1 MPRFLDCTEDLRN
14 IRAHSIDNHSRLL
27 LNERRVL
34 AFGGCGG
41 GGVAKSRGFSIYLL
55 KEGYDAAN
63 ALREGH
69 ALADNV
75 GATGLPENASLFV
88 LDSAPRPPWWKA
100 YFTIEAEL
108 TQVTKGALI
117 FMPVGGRCFAL
128 SFGHVSHNL
137 LDMAYEYDFG
147 LRVTLNSLDPRKLK
161 STDTL
166 DPGAAKRQRTQLP
179 IESELTLFD
188 FDRDSTILRSLTGK
202 VRDEHKDLFR
212 HATGASNLRISTD
225 IEAAELPDLC
235 EKLLSLYQS
244 DAYKAAFPEIQNIV
258 PVRDPAQIE
267 ALNGRVLAAFGARD
281 PDLNITVPEIINY
294 SDNLY
299 VTFGG
304 AGRGLVYDDVYIGR
318 YFAYLDE
325 HGVDLNA
332 MNIEDLRRHV
342 LILTDEDGNSRD
354 RYSIYK
360 SLIFDTVLDDAE
372 GETFHLCEGNWYR
385 IENAYISRLGAY
397 LDPLFSA
404 CDLPAYGHVSEG
416 AYNAAV
422 AAGDAAIVCLDTRN
436 ISPDG
441 QSAVEPCDLLTVR
454 DGVAVFYHVK
464 VSTLSAQLSHLFN
477 QGVNSVELMR
487 LEPQAVDKLEA
498 LVRSLGAGADPDSLV
513 ALVRGRTYRVVF
525 GIVTRKD
532 PAGRS
537 LNLPLFSRI
546 SLMRGMKALQL
557 MDVKGSIIF
566 IADQAVAADGR
577 KKKRKKKD
585 MAEETQEVQ
594 VEAVE

>member
-1 MPRFLDCTEDLRN
+1 M
-14 IRAHSIDNHSRLL
+14 
-27 LNERRVL
+27 
-34 AFGGCGG
+34 
-41 GGVAKSRGFSIYLL
+41 AKSRGFSIYLL
-55 KEGYDAAN
+55 KGGYDATN
-63 ALREGH
+63 ALRDDH
-69 ALADNV
+69 QLADDV
-75 GATGLPENASLFV
+75 VARGLPENASLFV

-100 YFTIEAEL
+100 YFTIEADL

-128 SFGHVSHNL
+128 SFGHVAHNL
-137 LDMAYEYDFG
+137 LDSSYEYDFG
-147 LRVTLNSLDPRKLK
+147 LRVTLNSLDPLKLK

-225 IEAAELPDLC
+225 IEATALPDLC
-235 EKLLSLYQS
+235 EELLALYQS
-244 DAYKAAFPEIQNIV
+244 DAYKAAFPEIQNIA
-258 PVRDPAQIE
+258 PVRDPARID
-267 ALNGRVLAAFGARD
+267 ALNGRVLAAFRARD

-299 VTFGG
+299 VTFAG

-318 YFAYLDE
+318 YYAYLDE
-325 HGVDLNA
+325 HEVDLNE
-332 MNIEDLRRHV
+332 MGVEDLRRHV
-342 LILTDEDGNSRD
+342 LVLTDEDGNSRD
-354 RYSIYK
+354 RFSIYK
-360 SLIFDTVLDDAE
+360 SLVFDTSLEGAE

-385 IENAYISRLGAY
+385 IENAYITRLSGY
-397 LDPLFSA
+397 LDPLFAAS
-404 CDLPAYGHVSEG
+404 DLPIYAHSSEG
-416 AYNAAV
+416 EYNAAV
-422 AAGDAAIVCLDTRN
+422 AAGDPTIVCLDMQN

-454 DGVAVFYHVK
+454 DDVATFYHVK

-477 QGVNSVELMR
+477 QGVNAVELMR
-487 LEPQAVDKLEA
+487 LEPPALDKLERLVRNLLVGGDPDA
-498 LVRSLGAGADPDSLV
+498 LVG
-513 ALVRGRTYRVVF
+513 LVRDRRYRVVF

-557 MDVKGSIIF
+557 MNVQGTVIF
-566 IADQAVAADGR
+566 IADHSVAADGR
-577 KKKRKKKD
+577 KKRRKKKD
-585 MAEETQEVQ
+585 AAKVPAEVAE
-594 VEAVE
+594 

>member
-1 MPRFLDCTEDLRN
+1 M
-14 IRAHSIDNHSRLL
+14 
-27 LNERRVL
+27 
-34 AFGGCGG
+34 
-41 GGVAKSRGFSIYLL
+41 AKSRGFSIYLL
-55 KEGYDAAN
+55 KEDYDAAN
-63 ALREGH
+63 ALREDH

-75 GATGLPENASLFV
+75 RAQGLPENASLFV

-117 FMPVGGRCFAL
+117 FLPVGGRCFAL
-128 SFGHVSHNL
+128 SFGHVSHSL
-137 LDMAYEYDFG
+137 VDSSYEYDFG

-225 IEAAELPDLC
+225 VEADELPDLC
-235 EKLLSLYQS
+235 VKLLALYQS

-267 ALNGRVLAAFGARD
+267 ALNGRLLEAFRARD
-281 PDLNITVPEIINY
+281 PDLNLTVPEIINY
-294 SDNLY
+294 SDNVY
-299 VTFGG
+299 VTFAG
-304 AGRGLVYDDVYIGR
+304 AGRSLVYDDVYIGR

-325 HGVDLNA
+325 HEVDFNE
-332 MNIEDLRRHV
+332 MGIDDLRRHA

-360 SLIFDTVLDDAE
+360 SLVFDTTLDGAE

-385 IENAYISRLGAY
+385 IENAYIARLSDY
-397 LDPLFSA
+397 LDPLFAPS
-404 CDLPAYGHVSEG
+404 DLPAYTHASEG
-416 AYNAAV
+416 EYNAAV
-422 AAGDAAIVCLDTRN
+422 AAADAAIVCLDTQN

-441 QSAVEPCDLLTVR
+441 QTVVEPCDLLTVR
-454 DGVAVFYHVK
+454 DGVAAFYHVK

-477 QGVNSVELMR
+477 QGVNAIELMR
-487 LEPQAVDKLEA
+487 LESQAVDKLET
-498 LVRSLGAGADPDSLV
+498 LVRTLLAGGDPDALV
-513 ALVRGRTYRVVF
+513 ALVRDRKYRVVF

-557 MDVKGSIIF
+557 MDVPGSVVF

-585 MAEETQEVQ
+585 VAEELQEVQ
-594 VEAVE
+594 AEAAE